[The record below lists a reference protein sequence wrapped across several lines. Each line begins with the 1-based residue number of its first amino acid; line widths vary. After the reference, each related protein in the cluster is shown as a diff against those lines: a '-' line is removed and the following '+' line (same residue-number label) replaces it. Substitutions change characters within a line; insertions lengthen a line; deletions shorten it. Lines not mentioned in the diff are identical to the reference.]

1 MIHAKDIMIGDL
13 VNYRPGWINEETNQ
27 VEYESGT
34 GFPVRIEMLY
44 YCHGEG
50 LVQYN
55 DGENDGIEAA
65 EYELF
70 PIPLTPE
77 ILEKNGFKE
86 EQLPIGIRKMI
97 WESEDTRTEIVL
109 YMDDTMP
116 MEIRKNIYYEDEICY
131 TLPFGWA
138 VHQLQHALRLCGI
151 EKEIEL

>member
-1 MIHAKDIMIGDL
+1 MIHAKDIMIGDW
-13 VNYRPGWINEETNQ
+13 VKFPGGAIDK
-27 VEYESGT
+27 VVDMPY
-34 GFPVRIEMLY
+34 IE
-44 YCHGEG
+44 GK
-50 LVQYN
+50 
-55 DGENDGIEAA
+55 GICASFAA
-65 EYELF
+65 SATLF
-70 PIPLTPE
+70 PFPISKIEPIPITPE

-131 TLPFGWA
+131 TLPFVWV
-138 VHQLQHALRLCGI
+138 VHELQHALRLCGI